1 MEVLVFEHFN
11 AIFGQ
16 AAVRRSSINFEVL
29 GILPVDL
36 HQLDLAITPEEVWAA
51 IRDMPSD
58 KALGLDGFTGAFFK
72 SAWQI
77 INDDF
82 MEAINA
88 FIEGSGQRLHLINN
102 ALVVHLPEEG
112 HLTPGYYRPI
122 TLVHSF
128 GKIVSKILSLRL
140 TPRLEQLI
148 AKNQNAFTRRR
159 FIHDNFKYVQ
169 RVEVLFKRKKISKI
183 LLKLDIS
190 KAFDTLSWAFLLEL
204 LVVLGFGPRWRR
216 WISQLLASSSSRV
229 LLNGRPGR
237 PIRHFRGVRQGDSL
251 SPMLFIL
258 AMDVLNR
265 IFIAAASTSI
275 LQPLEVSA
283 VKYQCSLYVDDV
295 FCSPVL
301 NNRKP
306 ELSSGYSTSL
316 R

>member
-112 HLTPGYYRPI
+112 HLTPG
-122 TLVHSF
+122 
-128 GKIVSKILSLRL
+128 
-140 TPRLEQLI
+140 
-148 AKNQNAFTRRR
+148 
-159 FIHDNFKYVQ
+159 
-169 RVEVLFKRKKISKI
+169 
-183 LLKLDIS
+183 
-190 KAFDTLSWAFLLEL
+190 
-204 LVVLGFGPRWRR
+204 
-216 WISQLLASSSSRV
+216 
-229 LLNGRPGR
+229 
-237 PIRHFRGVRQGDSL
+237 
-251 SPMLFIL
+251 
-258 AMDVLNR
+258 
-265 IFIAAASTSI
+265 I
-275 LQPLEVSA
+275 LQANNIGSQFRQDRIQNPLP
-283 VKYQCSLYVDDV
+283 
-295 FCSPVL
+295 SPD
-301 NNRKP
+301 
-306 ELSSGYSTSL
+306 TSPGATD
-316 R
+316 RQKSKCVHQTKIHP